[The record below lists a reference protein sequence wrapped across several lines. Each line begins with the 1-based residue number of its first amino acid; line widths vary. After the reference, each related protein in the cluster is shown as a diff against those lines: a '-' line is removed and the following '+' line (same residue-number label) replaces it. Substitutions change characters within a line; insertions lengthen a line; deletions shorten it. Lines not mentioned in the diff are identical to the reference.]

1 MKSEI
6 EIKIVITTMPFA
18 MLNEQDQKLLTM
30 ATLAINT
37 AYAPYSNYRVGAALQ
52 LQNTTII
59 SGSNQE
65 NAAYPSGLCAE
76 RVAIFSARSQH
87 PNDVIETIAITTEK
101 NSDHPIAPC
110 GSCRQ
115 VISEYEIKQQ
125 SPIRIILGHIDGM
138 VWISESMENLLPL
151 PFLLDV
157 K

>member
-6 EIKIVITTMPFA
+6 EIKIVITKMPFA
-18 MLNEQDQKLLTM
+18 MLNDQDQELLTM

-37 AYAPYSNYRVGAALQ
+37 AYAPYSNYRVGAALR

-76 RVAIFSARSQH
+76 RVAIFSARSQYPKEPIH
-87 PNDVIETIAITTEK
+87 TIAITTEK
-101 NSDHPIAPC
+101 YTDHPIAPC

-125 SPIRIILGHIDGM
+125 SPIRIILGHIDGI

-151 PFLLDV
+151 PFMLDE